1 MYQLIGD
8 TQMKQL
14 IIIALV
20 IGTIITKASAAD
32 CNITLKAKKLDS
44 VSGKLGDVSFSKKH
58 IKALKK
64 SGCTVSV
71 ELMSRDELVLE
82 ATKSIDKRIAKAAA
96 AKLEDQ
102 AE

>member
-32 CNITLKAKKLDS
+32 CSIVLKAKS
-44 VSGKLGDVSFSKKH
+44 TSAVSGKLGNVSFSKKH
-58 IKALKK
+58 IKALK
-64 SGCTVSV
+64 STGCNVSI
-71 ELMSRDELVLE
+71 ELMSRDELVAD
-82 ATKSIDKRIAKAAA
+82 ATKAIDKRIAKAAA
-96 AKLEDQ
+96 DKLEDA